1 MHMVYYMYVYIY
13 IIYTYLS
20 PSLSMYIYIWCIFPC
35 SGWCTSPWVKQ
46 VALERAL
53 AENQAKSYFV
63 PGISGRA
70 FFLLMVIV
78 IDYGHPIFLI

>member
-1 MHMVYYMYVYIY
+1 MNMVYIY
-13 IIYTYLS
+13 ILSIHIYLL
-20 PSLSMYIYIWCIFPC
+20 SLSICIYMVYIPMFWLVYI
-35 SGWCTSPWVKQ
+35 PWVKQ

-78 IDYGHPIFLI
+78 IDYGHPII

>member
-1 MHMVYYMYVYIY
+1 MYIDIDIYIY
-13 IIYTYLS
+13 GVYSHVLVGVH
-20 PSLSMYIYIWCIFPC
+20 P
-35 SGWCTSPWVKQ
+35 PWVKQ

-70 FFLLMVIV
+70 FFLLW
-78 IDYGHPIFLI
+78 LLL

>member
-1 MHMVYYMYVYIY
+1 MYIDIDIYIY
-13 IIYTYLS
+13 I
-20 PSLSMYIYIWCIFPC
+20 YIYGVYSHVLVGVHP
-35 SGWCTSPWVKQ
+35 PWVKQ

-78 IDYGHPIFLI
+78 IDYGHPII

>member
-1 MHMVYYMYVYIY
+1 MVYIPMFWLVYI
-13 IIYTYLS
+13 
-20 PSLSMYIYIWCIFPC
+20 
-35 SGWCTSPWVKQ
+35 PWVKQ

-78 IDYGHPIFLI
+78 IDYGHPII